1 MTDFLLLESKE
12 GRTKRM
18 LKSKGYDP
26 QKIIN
31 SVKHD
36 FSQLEHSSRPAYK
49 FLYGVCRMFTD
60 NEFTTADDIATM
72 NNILKT
78 ISIEPH
84 LSEYNDNLND
94 LSKDEIFRRFL
105 PLINKENKDTLN
117 KLKHMKFD
125 EPSDYEIVKI
135 DNFQQASKFSKYTNW
150 CVTKQ
155 ASHFDSYSSDGFNQF
170 YFCLK
175 KGFEKVQK
183 NNIDAPL
190 NEYGLSM
197 ISVCVDCNGM
207 PLYITTRYNHDF
219 DGENNENLCTP
230 EQLVEILKVNYVDT
244 FKPSKK
250 GERMNKYNIETKLEN
265 GENINNLFDKVTK
278 YSDNFYSVAI
288 GKKNNMIYKN
298 KLLLDWGNINCGEI
312 KYIGEE
318 NNIPI
323 IDIEGDFIIKK
334 YNEKSLPSLI
344 RINHISGNF
353 SCSDCSSL
361 TSLEGAPQE
370 VGGNFSCYNCTS
382 LKSLE
387 GAPKK
392 VGEHFSCSECFS
404 LTSLVGAPQKVG
416 RSFFCTRCPSLTS
429 LEGAPQE
436 VGWEFDCRECTSL
449 ISLVGAPQKV
459 GKHFHCDD
467 CLLLTSLEGAP
478 QEVGWSFSCTK
489 CTSLTSLVGAP
500 QKVGMDF
507 DCMNCSS
514 LTSLKGAPQKV
525 GGNFNCYNCHSL
537 TSLKGSPQEVGRNF
551 YCRNCPSLT
560 SHEGAPKKVGG
571 KFIN

>member
-1 MTDFLLLESKE
+1 
-12 GRTKRM
+12 M

-26 QKIIN
+26 QEIIN

-49 FLYGVCRMFTD
+49 FLYGVCRMVTD
-60 NEFTTADDIATM
+60 NEFTNAGDIATM

-94 LSKDEIFRRFL
+94 LSKEEIFRKFL
-105 PLINKENKDTLN
+105 PLIYKENKDTLN

-135 DNFQQASKFSKYTNW
+135 DNFQQASKFAKYTTW
-150 CVTKQ
+150 CVTQ
-155 ASHFDSYSSDGFNQF
+155 QESHFDSYSSDGFNQF

-250 GERMNKYNIETKLEN
+250 GESMNKYNIETKLEN

-298 KLLLDWGNINCGEI
+298 KLLFDWGNIEYGKI

-318 NNIPI
+318 NDIPI
-323 IDIEGDFIIKK
+323 IDIEGDFIIKN
-334 YNEKSLPSLI
+334 YNGKSLTSLI
-344 RINHISGNF
+344 RINHISGDF
-353 SCSDCSSL
+353 KCIQCS
-361 TSLEGAPQE
+361 SLEGAPQE
-370 VGGNFSCYNCTS
+370 VGGDFY
-382 LKSLE
+382 
-387 GAPKK
+387 
-392 VGEHFSCSECFS
+392 CS
-404 LTSLVGAPQKVG
+404 
-416 RSFFCTRCPSLTS
+416 
-429 LEGAPQE
+429 
-436 VGWEFDCRECTSL
+436 DCHS
-449 ISLVGAPQKV
+449 I
-459 GKHFHCDD
+459 
-467 CLLLTSLEGAP
+467 
-478 QEVGWSFSCTK
+478 
-489 CTSLTSLVGAP
+489 
-500 QKVGMDF
+500 
-507 DCMNCSS
+507 
-514 LTSLKGAPQKV
+514 TSLKGAPQKV
-525 GGNFNCYNCHSL
+525 GGDFECHYCVSLKSLEGAPQKVGGDFSCIKCVSL
-537 TSLKGSPQEVGRNF
+537 TSLEGSPQEVGGNFSCIKCISLKSLEGAPQKVGGDFICNGCNSLESLEGAPQKVGGDF
-551 YCRNCPSLT
+551 YCSNCPSLT
-560 SHEGAPKKVGG
+560 SHEGVPKKR
-571 KFIN
+571 

>member
-1 MTDFLLLESKE
+1 MRNILSMNDFLLLESKE

-49 FLYGVCRMFTD
+49 FLYGVCRMVTD
-60 NEFTTADDIATM
+60 NEFTNAEDIATM

-94 LSKDEIFRRFL
+94 LSKEEIFRKFL
-105 PLINKENKDTLN
+105 PLIYKENKDTLN

-135 DNFQQASKFSKYTNW
+135 DNFQQASKFAKYTPW
-150 CVTKQ
+150 CVTQQ
-155 ASHFDSYSSDGFNQF
+155 ARHFDSYSNDGFNQF

-334 YNEKSLPSLI
+334 YNGK
-344 RINHISGNF
+344 
-353 SCSDCSSL
+353 SL
-361 TSLEGAPQE
+361 TSLFRINQI
-370 VGGNFSCYNCTS
+370 
-382 LKSLE
+382 
-387 GAPKK
+387 
-392 VGEHFSCSECFS
+392 
-404 LTSLVGAPQKVG
+404 G
-416 RSFFCTRCPSLTS
+416 RAS
-429 LEGAPQE
+429 
-436 VGWEFDCRECTSL
+436 CRER
-449 ISLVGAPQKV
+449 V
-459 GKHFHCDD
+459 
-467 CLLLTSLEGAP
+467 
-478 QEVGWSFSCTK
+478 
-489 CTSLTSLVGAP
+489 
-500 QKVGMDF
+500 
-507 DCMNCSS
+507 
-514 LTSLKGAPQKV
+514 
-525 GGNFNCYNCHSL
+525 
-537 TSLKGSPQEVGRNF
+537 
-551 YCRNCPSLT
+551 
-560 SHEGAPKKVGG
+560 
-571 KFIN
+571 

>member
-1 MTDFLLLESKE
+1 MNDFILLESKE

-49 FLYGVCRMFTD
+49 FLYGVCRMVTD
-60 NEFTTADDIATM
+60 NEFTNAGDIATM

-105 PLINKENKDTLN
+105 PLIYKENKDTLN
-117 KLKHMKFD
+117 KLKHMKFN

-135 DNFQQASKFSKYTNW
+135 DNFQQASKFAKYTPW
-150 CVTKQ
+150 CVTQHEK
-155 ASHFDSYSSDGFNQF
+155 HFDSYSNDGINQF

-197 ISVCVDCNGM
+197 ISVCVDYNGM

-250 GERMNKYNIETKLEN
+250 GERMNKYNIETKLES

-278 YSDNFYSVAI
+278 YSDNLYSVVLD
-288 GKKNNMIYKN
+288 KNNNIIYKN
-298 KLLLDWGNINCGEI
+298 KLLFDWENIKCGEI
-312 KYIGEE
+312 KCIGEE

-323 IDIEGDFIIKK
+323 IDIKGDFSIKK
-334 YNEKSLPSLI
+334 YNGKSLASLF

-353 SCSDCSSL
+353 YCSYCDSL
-361 TSLEGAPQE
+361 ESLEGAPQE
-370 VGGNFSCYNCTS
+370 VGGNFY
-382 LKSLE
+382 
-387 GAPKK
+387 
-392 VGEHFSCSECFS
+392 CSD
-404 LTSLVGAPQKVG
+404 
-416 RSFFCTRCPSLTS
+416 CP
-429 LEGAPQE
+429 
-436 VGWEFDCRECTSL
+436 
-449 ISLVGAPQKV
+449 
-459 GKHFHCDD
+459 
-467 CLLLTSLEGAP
+467 
-478 QEVGWSFSCTK
+478 
-489 CTSLTSLVGAP
+489 
-500 QKVGMDF
+500 
-507 DCMNCSS
+507 S

-525 GGNFNCYNCHSL
+525 GGNFSCSECTSLTSLEGAPQEVGGDFYCRYCDSLESLKGAPQKVGRDFDCVKCPLLTSLQGAPQKVGRSFICNVCSSLTSLEGAPQEVGVDFSCRYCTLLESLEDSPQKVGRDFDCHGCTSL
-537 TSLKGSPQEVGRNF
+537 TSLKGAPQEVGGDF
-551 YCRNCPSLT
+551 ICSYCTSLESLKGAPQKVGGDFICRSCT
-560 SHEGAPKKVGG
+560 SLKSHEGAPKKGR
-571 KFIN
+571 

>member
-1 MTDFLLLESKE
+1 MRNILSMTDFLLLESKE

-26 QKIIN
+26 QKIIT

-49 FLYGVCRMFTD
+49 FLYGVCRMVTD
-60 NEFTTADDIATM
+60 NEFTNAEDIATM

-117 KLKHMKFD
+117 RLKHMKFN

-135 DNFQQASKFSKYTNW
+135 DNFQQASKFAKYTPW
-150 CVTKQ
+150 CVTQHEK
-155 ASHFDSYSSDGFNQF
+155 HFDSYSNDGINQF

-197 ISVCVDCNGM
+197 ISVCVDHNGM

-250 GERMNKYNIETKLEN
+250 GERMNKYNIETKLES

-278 YSDNFYSVAI
+278 YSDNFYSVVLD
-288 GKKNNMIYKN
+288 KYNNIIYKN
-298 KLLLDWGNINCGEI
+298 RLLFDWKSIKCGKI

-344 RINHISGNF
+344 RINHISGDF
-353 SCSDCSSL
+353 SCSNCSSL

-382 LKSLE
+382 L
-387 GAPKK
+387 
-392 VGEHFSCSECFS
+392 
-404 LTSLVGAPQKVG
+404 
-416 RSFFCTRCPSLTS
+416 
-429 LEGAPQE
+429 
-436 VGWEFDCRECTSL
+436 
-449 ISLVGAPQKV
+449 
-459 GKHFHCDD
+459 
-467 CLLLTSLEGAP
+467 
-478 QEVGWSFSCTK
+478 
-489 CTSLTSLVGAP
+489 
-500 QKVGMDF
+500 
-507 DCMNCSS
+507 
-514 LTSLKGAPQKV
+514 TSLKGAPQKV
-525 GGNFNCYNCHSL
+525 GGDFWCSRCTSLTSLEGSPQKVGGTFSCYGCHSL
-537 TSLKGSPQEVGRNF
+537 TSLEGAPQKVGGDFR
-551 YCRNCPSLT
+551 CSDCPSLK
-560 SHEGAPKKVGG
+560 SLEGAPKKLGG
-571 KFIN
+571 KIIN

>member
-1 MTDFLLLESKE
+1 MRNILSMTDFLLLESKE

-60 NEFTTADDIATM
+60 NEFTTANDIATM

-84 LSEYNDNLND
+84 ISEYNDNLND

-197 ISVCVDCNGM
+197 ISVCVDYNGM

-250 GERMNKYNIETKLEN
+250 GERMNKYNIETKLES

-278 YSDNFYSVAI
+278 YSDNLYSVVLD
-288 GKKNNMIYKN
+288 KNNNIIYKN
-298 KLLLDWGNINCGEI
+298 KLLFDWETIRCGEI
-312 KYIGEE
+312 KCIGEE

-323 IDIEGDFIIKK
+323 IDIKGDFIIKK
-334 YNEKSLPSLI
+334 YNEKSLASLI
-344 RINHISGNF
+344 VINHISGKF
-353 SCSDCSSL
+353 ECLDCFSL
-361 TSLEGAPQE
+361 TSLEGAPKE
-370 VGGNFSCYNCTS
+370 VGGDFICSKCTSLTTLEGAPQKVGCSFTCAGCTS

-387 GAPKK
+387 GAPQE
-392 VGEHFSCSECFS
+392 VVEDFSCQYC
-404 LTSLVGAPQKVG
+404 TSLISLEGAPQKVG
-416 RSFFCTRCPSLTS
+416 EDFYCYNCT
-429 LEGAPQE
+429 
-436 VGWEFDCRECTSL
+436 
-449 ISLVGAPQKV
+449 
-459 GKHFHCDD
+459 
-467 CLLLTSLEGAP
+467 
-478 QEVGWSFSCTK
+478 
-489 CTSLTSLVGAP
+489 
-500 QKVGMDF
+500 
-507 DCMNCSS
+507 S

-525 GGNFNCYNCHSL
+525 CWTFSCYGCHSL
-537 TSLKGSPQEVGRNF
+537 TSL
-551 YCRNCPSLT
+551 
-560 SHEGAPKKVGG
+560 EGAPQKVGG
-571 KFIN
+571 DFRCSDCPLLKSLEGSPKKLGGKIIN